1 MERKQQ
7 ELLMRAFAKAA
18 NAILIADRQGRIV
31 WVNQALCRL
40 SGYGEAEL
48 IGQTPAV
55 LHSGEHEPDFYRGLW
70 DTILGGQPWQGE
82 LIERD
87 KHGRRYT
94 VSQLITPLFDDDG
107 AISHF
112 IAIQHD
118 LSAQMGEREKM
129 EHLAYHDGLTGLP
142 NRLHFVDRL
151 NRAIAAAARQGGM
164 LAVMFL
170 DLDRFK
176 AVNDT
181 LGHAIGDRLLV
192 SVAERLSGAVRK
204 SDLVA
209 RLGGDEFTV
218 LVTDLANA
226 ADVDSVARQLVAAIG
241 QPFAFDQHQVRTHAS
256 VGISLYPRD
265 GDNADLLLERADEA
279 MYRVKARGGG
289 GYGHW
294 RPETGAAD
302 ADMPPRP

>member
-1 MERKQQ
+1 MRKMFMERKQQ
-7 ELLMRAFAKAA
+7 ELLMRAFTRAA
-18 NAILIADRQGRIV
+18 NAVMIADRQGRIV

-40 SGYGEAEL
+40 SGYDEAEL
-48 IGQTPAV
+48 LGQTPAL
-55 LHSGEHEPDFYRGLW
+55 LHSGEHEADFYRGLW
-70 DTILGGQPWQGE
+70 DTILAGQPWQGE

-87 KHGRRYT
+87 KQGRRYT
-94 VSQLITPLFDDDG
+94 VSQLITPLFDDSG
-107 AISHF
+107 AITHF

-118 LSAQMGEREKM
+118 LSAQQGEREKM
-129 EHLAYHDGLTGLP
+129 EHLAYHDSLTGLP

-192 SVAERLSGAVRK
+192 SVAERLTGAVRK

-226 ADVDSVARQLVAAIG
+226 ADVDSVARQLVAAVG
-241 QPFAFDQHQVRTHAS
+241 QPFAFDHHPVQTHAS
-256 VGISLYPRD
+256 IGISLYPRD
-265 GDNADLLLERADEA
+265 GDCAELLLERADEA
-279 MYRVKARGGG
+279 MYRVKAQGGG

-294 RPETGAAD
+294 QPAL
-302 ADMPPRP
+302 PR